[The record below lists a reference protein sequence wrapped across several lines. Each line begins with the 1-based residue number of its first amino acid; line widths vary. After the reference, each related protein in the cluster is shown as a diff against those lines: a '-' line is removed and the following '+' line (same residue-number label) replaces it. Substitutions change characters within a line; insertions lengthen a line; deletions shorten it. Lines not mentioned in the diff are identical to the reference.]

1 MTSPHARRKKSTIV
15 RSFRRAAASGGLR
28 VVFRA
33 LEHLAP
39 EAGGRLALRL
49 WCTPP
54 RRRGTAPTV
63 PAGPA
68 ATFTGPYDG
77 APFTVDVNGGTV
89 TGRAW
94 GSGPFVYLAH
104 GWGGSATQLHGF
116 VPTLVAAGYRV
127 VAWDAL
133 SHGRSGPGALGPHRA
148 TLSEFADA
156 LTAVV
161 RAHGPAHAVI
171 AHSLGASATGLAVLD
186 GLPVRRLVMIAPLAD
201 PLPYIGAFRR
211 TLGIGPVVGDRLV
224 AMMESLVGRSIT
236 DFDLGTR
243 ARQAGELPPLLVVQ
257 DRNDREVDP
266 ADGATIATAWPGR
279 LHRTT
284 GLGHGRIL
292 ADPEVVL
299 RAVDFV
305 RETGTRPE
313 VRPVTPADALPAP
326 QKQEDTLPVAPADVL
341 PAPQEVA

>member
-1 MTSPHARRKKSTIV
+1 MTSRHTRSKKSTIV
-15 RSFRRAAASGGLR
+15 RSFRRAAVTGTLR
-28 VVFRA
+28 VVFRT

-39 EAGGRLALRL
+39 EAGGQLALRL

-54 RRRGTAPTV
+54 RRRATAPTP
-63 PAGPA
+63 PAGPGGA

-77 APFTVDVNGGTV
+77 AAFTVAVDGGTV
-89 TGRAW
+89 HGRAW
-94 GSGPFVYLAH
+94 GSGPLVYLAH
-104 GWGGSATQLHGF
+104 GWGGTAGQLHGF
-116 VPTLVAAGYRV
+116 VPPLVAAGYRV
-127 VAWDAL
+127 VTWDAL

-148 TLSEFADA
+148 TLSEFADV

-161 RAHGPAHAVI
+161 RKHGPAHAVI

-186 GLPVRRLVMIAPLAD
+186 GLPVNRLVMIAPLAD

-211 TLGIGPVVGDRLV
+211 ALGIGPVVGDRLV
-224 AMMESLVGRSIT
+224 TMMESLVGRSIA

-243 ARQAGELPPLLVVQ
+243 AAARPAGELPPLLVLQ

-266 ADGATIATAWPGR
+266 ADGATMATAWPGR

-284 GLGHGRIL
+284 GLGHNRIL
-292 ADPEVVL
+292 ADPEVVR

-305 RETGTRPE
+305 RETGTDAEPRRPALAE
-313 VRPVTPADALPAP
+313 EMPPVSRAGGVMAGRPAMG
-326 QKQEDTLPVAPADVL
+326 
-341 PAPQEVA
+341 

>member
-1 MTSPHARRKKSTIV
+1 MTGTYVRRKKSTIV
-15 RSFRRAAASGGLR
+15 RSFRWVIITGMRAA
-28 VVFRA
+28 FRT

-54 RRRGTAPTV
+54 RRRTPTARTV
-63 PAGPA
+63 PAGTGA
-68 ATFTGPYDG
+68 ATFTGPHDG
-77 APFTVDVNGGTV
+77 APRTVAVNGGTV
-89 TGRAW
+89 TSRAW

-171 AHSLGASATGLAVLD
+171 AHSLGASAAGLAVLD

-201 PLPYIGAFRR
+201 PLPHIGAFRR
-211 TLGIGPVVGDRLV
+211 TLGIGPAVGDRLI
-224 AMMESLVGRSIT
+224 AAMESLVGRPIA
-236 DFDLGTR
+236 DFDLGAR
-243 ARQAGELPPLLVVQ
+243 ARGAGQLPPLLVVQ
-257 DRNDREVDP
+257 DRDDREVSP
-266 ADGATIATAWPGR
+266 TDGVTMAAAWPGR
-279 LHRTT
+279 LYRTA

-292 ADPEVVL
+292 ADPEVV
-299 RAVDFV
+299 RRVVDFV
-305 RETGTRPE
+305 REAGPDAEPDHTAGTGRS
-313 VRPVTPADALPAP
+313 PVPREDPPPVPPGDALP
-326 QKQEDTLPVAPADVL
+326 V
-341 PAPQEVA
+341 PQEVT